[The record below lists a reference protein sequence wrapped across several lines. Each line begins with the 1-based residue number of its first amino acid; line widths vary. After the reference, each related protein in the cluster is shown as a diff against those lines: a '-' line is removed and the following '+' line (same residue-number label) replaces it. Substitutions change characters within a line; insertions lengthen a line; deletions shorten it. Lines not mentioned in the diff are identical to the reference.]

1 MRRGAI
7 HWFAA
12 AIATLLL
19 LGGCTTPQ
27 PYRTELAPRPTLE
40 GRLPGPPVPE
50 VRKICPTRPTAC
62 VVFVEYDDYGNLMNR
77 GQLLGAIEAAKE
89 TAAAKGTVLVYV
101 HGWHH
106 DANRSDDVKDFQ
118 ELVQRTSDLDRGL
131 RAAPGAGNILG
142 VYVGWRGDSIYSR
155 GPSKPLSYL
164 LTFWDRKS
172 AAHDIGHSGG
182 VYELFS
188 RLSEVRRA
196 NKDSKLLIH
205 GHSFGG
211 AVVYSSVAQKLM
223 DQIRMDASDAPAPD
237 VPVADLVLLINP
249 AVEAMK
255 LRPQLDLA
263 RTLEFKPNL
272 PPRLVIVTTE
282 ADWATGITFPI
293 GRGLGT
299 PFDFY
304 ADEHSPLQNRT
315 AIGHYIPYVTHQ
327 LAPVQ
332 PGECDIALPSG
343 GPTLSDLPMMQAIEP
358 SLRQRLLE
366 KVLRLASD
374 APSSQDA
381 PILPAVTATQAQ
393 SLNQVMDQNRPMLCI
408 GNTFYAGADRLAL
421 RRCDE
426 AGYCAEVAGRH
437 FIERGR
443 VALGLVPYR
452 MPVMNIR
459 TTRAVSSGHNDI
471 RNPTLENFILQLL
484 ALAVGDP
491 RPIPAPNPG
500 GAGQP

>member
-1 MRRGAI
+1 MRMGAVQ
-7 HWFAA
+7 WFMAGAA
-12 AIATLLL
+12 ALLL
-19 LGGCTTPQ
+19 LGGCTTSQ
-27 PYRTELAPRPTLE
+27 PYRTTLAPRPTLE
-40 GRLPGPPVPE
+40 GRLPVPQEGERCPGPT
-50 VRKICPTRPTAC
+50 KG

-77 GQLLGAIEAAKE
+77 SQLRCAVEAATQ
-89 TAAAKGTVLVYV
+89 TALAKGTVLVYV

-118 ELVQRTSDLDRGL
+118 NLVQRISDLDRG
-131 RAAPGAGNILG
+131 RRSAPGAGNILG
-142 VYVGWRGDSIYSR
+142 VYVGWRGDSIHSTW
-155 GPSKPLSYL
+155 PAKPFSYL

-172 AAHDIGHSGG
+172 AAHDIGNSGG

-196 NKDSKLLIH
+196 NKGSKLLVH

-223 DQIRMDASDAPAPD
+223 DQIRMDASDVPSSD
-237 VPVADLVLLINP
+237 VPVADLVLLLNP
-249 AVEAMK
+249 AFEAMK

-263 RTLEFKPNL
+263 RTLEFKRDL

-332 PGECDIALPSG
+332 PGECDVALPSG
-343 GPTLSDLPMMQAIEP
+343 GLTLADLPMMQALEP
-358 SLRQRLLE
+358 SLRQKLLE
-366 KVLRLASD
+366 KVSRLAGD
-374 APSSQDA
+374 APPQGG
-381 PILPAVTATQAQ
+381 PRLPDVTATRVQ
-393 SLNQVMDQNRPMLCI
+393 SLNQVMDENRPMLCI
-408 GNTFYAGADRLAL
+408 GNAFYSKAERLAL

-426 AGYCAEVAGRH
+426 AGYCAEVADRH
-437 FIERGR
+437 FVPRGP
-443 VALGLVPYR
+443 VAQGLVPYR
-452 MPVMNIR
+452 LPVMNIR

-471 RNPTLENFILQLL
+471 RNDTLENFILQLL
-484 ALAVGDP
+484 ALAVSDP

-500 GAGQP
+500 GASLQ

>member
-1 MRRGAI
+1 MRKGAT

-12 AIATLLL
+12 AIAALLL
-19 LGGCTTPQ
+19 LGGCTTSQ
-27 PYRTELAPRPTLE
+27 PYRTALAPRPTLE

-50 VRKICPTRPTAC
+50 IRKVCPTTPTAC

-106 DANRSDDVKDFQ
+106 DANKSGDVKAFQ
-118 ELVQRTSDLDRGL
+118 ELVQRTSELDQRR

-142 VYVGWRGDSIYSR
+142 VYVGWRGDSIYSN
-155 GPSKPLSYL
+155 GPTMPLSYL

-172 AAHDIGHSGG
+172 AAHDIGNSGG

-223 DQIRMDASDAPAPD
+223 DQIRMDAAD
-237 VPVADLVLLINP
+237 VPASDVPIADLVLLLNP
-249 AVEAMK
+249 AFEAMK

-272 PPRLVIVTTE
+272 PPRLVVVTTE

-332 PGECDIALPSG
+332 PGECDSVLPSG
-343 GPTLSDLPMMQAIEP
+343 GPTLSDLPMMQALEP

-366 KVLRLASD
+366 KVLRLADD
-374 APSSQDA
+374 APSQGA
-381 PILPAVTATQAQ
+381 PLMPAVTATRVQ
-393 SLNQVMDQNRPMLCI
+393 SLNQVMDENRPMLCI
-408 GNTFYAGADRLAL
+408 GNADRPGAVRLAL

-426 AGYCAEVAGRH
+426 AGYCAEVADRH
-437 FIERGR
+437 FVERGR
-443 VALGLVPYR
+443 VAQGLVPYR
-452 MPVMNIR
+452 LPVMNIR
-459 TTRAVSSGHNDI
+459 TTRSVSSGHNDI
-471 RNPTLENFILQLL
+471 RNATLENFITQLL
-484 ALAVGDP
+484 ALAVSDP

-500 GAGQP
+500 GAGQQ